1 MTTPD
6 SRLVSFSETL
16 GASLG
21 ADSPF
26 TTSTFELD
34 NSSSPVVHLEAFAI
48 SESDQGDT
56 PGVQLLAVHEN
67 GDGSWYNGSLD
78 KELCSFRT
86 SLPDN
91 EKVLF
96 AKVTNTVKLKK
107 GLLKHRADVLASI
120 GAIESET
127 QNNVLI
133 LLKRNNSASRKRE
146 DAALALHIYKL
157 SIPTADP
164 NMSPGRSQRNLDA
177 LASLD
182 ILEQSH
188 LQESESSFTLHIAS
202 GTLYQQTP
210 NLLTL
215 YDLTGFLPRIAHN
228 LALSKEDISSCLRL
242 SPFTLALSGHSSF
255 SLIRLPHCFLQ
266 AEHGLKPGPPAE
278 QEPLRLLSYIAS
290 LNVIVAIKDRSL
302 ITIRQPDFNM
312 KSGAFGKRKREGTL
326 MDAIGQGTCAV
337 AQVQANNGK
346 SGRSMRK
353 LGTLLATSEDQSWE
367 TIETK
372 LDALFLEE
380 GVETFC
386 DSTMG
391 HNADQP
397 LRGNNDDDQ
406 SKMIYLCSKLFTVNR
421 HNVAAKRELGLE
433 LTRLDHQ
440 ELEAIFNWLLHR
452 KLFTSDRLENS
463 LKKSGSLHPSE
474 SLESGATIKA
484 LTGKVPSFKLLTSL
498 IASEIPLNL
507 RELATALAAVTL
519 HWDSSAGSSGDQKLL
534 TDTGQHPDAMQTD
547 TSDIHPGSLEN
558 GPSFASTAGNS
569 THRLLYLILSRFY
582 HLPQT
587 SIKSVLRTHLTKTH
601 LLQLVD
607 ILRIEIA
614 QSGWL
619 STYDDDLTP
628 STAFSTPN
636 DQLAH
641 ITHLLNSA
649 IDAIGAGG
657 WMLGSVSGSGSG
669 SNDQMTETADTISYM
684 KAEISAALE
693 GIEEAVYLKGMLAE
707 VLLCGKEALLSSSS
721 SSKIPKGGATSAA
734 AALPSRKKN
743 VPLQTMALPTV
754 ESSSNALPLGLK
766 LDQKVTLTKVGAGGE
781 LIGRSKRDIGRLK
794 SKMVGKYSFERIV
807 L

>member
-1 MTTPD
+1 M
-6 SRLVSFSETL
+6 VSFSETL

-26 TTSTFELD
+26 TTATFELT
-34 NSSSPVVHLEAFAI
+34 NSSSPIVHLEAFTI
-48 SESDQGDT
+48 GGSDQGDIS
-56 PGVQLLAVHEN
+56 GVQLLAVHEN
-67 GDGSWYNGSLD
+67 GDGAWYNGSLN
-78 KELCSFRT
+78 KELYSFRT
-86 SLPDN
+86 SLPDD

-96 AKVTNTVKLKK
+96 AKVTNTAKLKK

-133 LLKRNNSASRKRE
+133 LLKRNNGASRKRK
-146 DAALALHIYKL
+146 DAALALYIYKL
-157 SIPTADP
+157 SIPAADP
-164 NMSPGRSQRNLDA
+164 DASLGRSKRNLDA

-182 ILEQSH
+182 IPEQSH
-188 LQESESSFTLHIAS
+188 HQESESSFTLHIAS
-202 GTLYQQTP
+202 GILYQQTP
-210 NLLTL
+210 KLLTL

-228 LALSKEDISSCLRL
+228 LTLSKKDISSCLRL
-242 SPFTLALSGHSSF
+242 SPFTLAVSGHSSF
-255 SLIRLPHCFLQ
+255 SLVRLPHCTLQ
-266 AEHGLKPGPPAE
+266 AEHDLKSSPPSE

-302 ITIRQPDFNM
+302 ITIRQPDLNM

-337 AQVQANNGK
+337 AQVQASNGK
-346 SGRSMRK
+346 SGRSMRQ
-353 LGTLLATSEDQSWE
+353 LGTLLAISGDQSWE
-367 TIETK
+367 TIKLK

-391 HNADQP
+391 HNADQS
-397 LRGNNDDDQ
+397 LRGQNGDDQ

-421 HNVAAKRELGLE
+421 HNVAAKSELGLE
-433 LTRLDHQ
+433 LTRLDHR

-452 KLFTSDRLENS
+452 KLFTTDRLENS
-463 LKKSGSLHPSE
+463 LKISGLLRPSE
-474 SLESGATIKA
+474 SLESGAIIKA
-484 LTGKVPSFKLLTSL
+484 LIDKVSSFKLLTSL
-498 IASEIPLNL
+498 IASDIPLTPQ
-507 RELATALAAVTL
+507 ELATALAAVTL
-519 HWDSSAGSSGDQKLL
+519 YWDSSAGPSEDQKLL
-534 TDTGQHPDAMQTD
+534 TDTGQHPDAMQTH
-547 TSDIHPGSLEN
+547 TNDIHPGSLEN
-558 GPSFASTAGNS
+558 GPSLASAAGHS

-587 SIKSVLRTHLTKTH
+587 SIKSVLRTHLTKTQLLH
-601 LLQLVD
+601 LID

-619 STYDDDLTP
+619 SPYDDDLTP
-628 STAFSTPN
+628 SPAFSTPN

-669 SNDQMTETADTISYM
+669 SQEQMTETADTISYM

-707 VLLCGKEALLSSSS
+707 VLLCGKEALSSSS
-721 SSKIPKGGATSAA
+721 SPSKIARGGATTAA
-734 AALPSRKKN
+734 AATLPSRNKN
-743 VPLQTMALPTV
+743 VPPQTMALPTV

-766 LDQKVTLTKVGAGGE
+766 LDQKVSLTKVGAGGE